1 MDDCAAVLEVERAAA
16 KASRGAKGLGEKD
29 GQRREGIGRVFPEPR
44 LVENVDA
51 GDIVLVGDQ
60 SADRDIRVSTPG
72 GVLRFHEKG
81 SVVLIQASWIQN
93 FMDHQGQAALVNC
106 LTPLTYTEGSCPP
119 PTDIDEGLMHCLSRS
134 IGKHR
139 VSLSMPYKKI

>member
-44 LVENVDA
+44 VIENVDA

-72 GVLRFHEKG
+72 VCCD
-81 SVVLIQASWIQN
+81 
-93 FMDHQGQAALVNC
+93 FM
-106 LTPLTYTEGSCPP
+106 
-119 PTDIDEGLMHCLSRS
+119 
-134 IGKHR
+134 
-139 VSLSMPYKKI
+139 KKEV